1 MNKQQAILFMK
12 IGLARC
18 LLTVRFLIWFPI
30 AFYGLPSTA
39 QVDTSYIK
47 EVNTYIKMVD
57 SLAHAGK
64 LETGISEGTITQ
76 TAARIIYNI
85 KQSKNDT
92 TWDSKVIGGF
102 SIEPTFKGDTVFK
115 ILYHDNADNNIYET
129 YYFRDKQLVCSMVR
143 LEADGIGTVLY
154 SGAEY
159 YKNGK
164 IVYVKSPNSAAPDRY
179 RARVSF
185 SWRESGIRYY
195 EQFGRGFN

>member
-1 MNKQQAILFMK
+1 MK

-57 SLAHAGK
+57 SLAYAGK

-92 TWDSKVIGGF
+92 TWGSKVIGGF

-115 ILYHDNADNNIYET
+115 ILYHDNVDNN
-129 YYFRDKQLVCSMVR
+129 
-143 LEADGIGTVLY
+143 
-154 SGAEY
+154 SGVEY
-159 YKNGK
+159 YKNDK
-164 IVYVKSPNSAAPDRY
+164 IVYVKCPHSAAPDRY

-185 SWRESGIRYY
+185 SWKESGIRYY
-195 EQFGRGFN
+195 QQFGKGFD